1 MAMLVG
7 QHFRTSASRDFDT
20 FPCLSPVVLFSRNHI
35 DYPVA
40 MWATH
45 MLGGVISGANPDFLA
60 NELLYQVKATG
71 ASMIIA
77 HPESLQVALEVAET
91 AGLPQDRVVLLNAE
105 SSMSTYS
112 KSKRDTIDDL
122 VEYGLNVKTSFS
134 EKRLDPGEAKTKLAF
149 LSFSSGTTGQ
159 PKAVAI
165 PHYALIANV
174 IQMAAHNKINENY
187 CAWEDQRYRPGD
199 IAIGVLPLYR
209 EDTLWSIAT
218 LLILF
223 SRHLWPCRQSA
234 FYFTLRGEPYLL
246 TSIIQ
251 SLEHQLKMTLVV
263 VPKFNFVGM
272 LDSIIRHRITHLFLV
287 PPQVVLLCKHE
298 AVKRYDLRQYIRLI
312 MCGAA
317 PLSHELNQQLFAM
330 FPDAHIG
337 QGYGKGMTETCTVTI
352 MWPITTKRGKS
363 GSSGVLIPGTVA
375 RVVKPDG
382 SLAGYDEPG
391 ELVIKSPSVAL
402 GYANNEQ
409 AWVKTGDEVRIDKA
423 GEVTVLDRLKEI
435 IKVKGLQVAPA
446 ELEGCL
452 LDHPDISNACV
463 VGIPDDYCA
472 ILCLEQFRRLLTQ
485 AFAGGEIPLAFVVL
499 NKEAAGRL
507 KRDPGLSAHLK
518 ASIMKHV
525 ADNKVGY
532 KHLAGGVEFVSA
544 IPTSPSGKLLRRVLR
559 DQSREM
565 RKAKAKL

>member
-1 MAMLVG
+1 MEISSISGPLPPIPDSLTIPQFIFDCEHVTRPVRRAGTPWLIDDTTG
-7 QHFRTSASRDFDT
+7 RAIGRDELRKRTLGLANALHLKYGIS
-20 FPCLSPVVLFSRNHI
+20 HI
-35 DYPVA
+35 TKISNSLTDYPVA

-60 NELLYQVKATG
+60 NELLYQVRATR

-77 HPESLQVALEVAET
+77 HPESLRIALEVAET
-91 AGLPQDRVVLLNAE
+91 AGLPQDCVVLFNVE

-112 KSKRDTIDDL
+112 KSERDTIDDL
-122 VEYGLNVKTSFS
+122 VEYGLNMKTSFS
-134 EKRLDPGEAKTKLAF
+134 EKRLDPGEAKTRLAF

-174 IQMAAHNKINENY
+174 IQMAAHNKINQNY

-199 IAIGVLPLYR
+199 IAIGGRYPLPYIYGLVVN
-209 EDTLWSIAT
+209 LHF
-218 LLILF
+218 IL
-223 SRHLWPCRQSA
+223 HCA
-234 FYFTLRGEPYLL
+234 
-246 TSIIQ
+246 
-251 SLEHQLKMTLVV
+251 MTLVV
-263 VPKFNFVGM
+263 VPKFNFTGM

-317 PLSHELNQQLFAM
+317 PLSHELNQQLFSM

-337 QGYGKGMTETCTVTI
+337 QGYGMTETCTVTT
-352 MWPITTKRGKS
+352 MWPITSKRGKS

-382 SLAGYDEPG
+382 SFAGYDESG
-391 ELVIKSPSVAL
+391 ELVVKSPSVAL

-409 AWVKTGDEVRIDKA
+409 ATRETFIDGWVKTGDEVRIDKA
-423 GEVTVLDRLKEI
+423 GEVR
-435 IKVKGLQVAPA
+435 VKGLQVAPA

-463 VGIPDDYCA
+463 VGIPDDYC
-472 ILCLEQFRRLLTQ
+472 
-485 AFAGGEIPLAFVVL
+485 GELPLAFVVL
-499 NKEAAGRL
+499 NKEVSGRL
-507 KRDPGLSAHLK
+507 ERDPGLSAHLK
-518 ASIMKHV
+518 ASIMKYV

-532 KHLAGGVEFVSA
+532 KHLAGGVEFVSS

-559 DQSREM
+559 DQSSEM